1 MTALH
6 VVSLDTNGPFSLREA
21 ALFGFGHRDESG
33 FDGVLRLA
41 FCVDGDYETP
51 AGVAVRQHGDTLE
64 LSIESDAPP
73 EVVAAQVARIL
84 SCTAGARDFL
94 ALGERD
100 PVIGALQAAAPG
112 LRPVLFHSPY
122 EAAVWSIVSAR
133 RARSQGIGLRE
144 RLNAEWGSVFDVA
157 GVELSCLPSP
167 SRLLEVDAVRGL
179 PADRIPRLHAVAQ
192 RAIDGRLSVN
202 HLTALGQQ
210 AAEAELQTLPGIGP
224 FYSQLISVRAAGLDD
239 ALPTAEQQ
247 SRELASGLYGVD
259 LADDA
264 AYRAFA
270 DRWRP
275 VRTWAVVLIR
285 AGAHRLPAGG

>member
-6 VVSLDTNGPFSLREA
+6 VVTLDTNGPFSLREA
-21 ALFGFGHRDESG
+21 ALFGFGHRDERG

-41 FCVDGDYETP
+41 FCVDGDYETQ

-73 EVVAAQVARIL
+73 DVVAAQVARIL
-84 SCTAGARDFL
+84 SCTAAARDFL
-94 ALGERD
+94 ALGQRD

-144 RLNAEWGSVFDVA
+144 RLSRELGTVFDVA
-157 GVELSCLPSP
+157 GVESSCVPGP
-167 SRLLEVDAVRGL
+167 SRLLELDAVRGL
-179 PADRIPRLHAVAQ
+179 PADRVPRLHAVAQ
-192 RAIDGRLSVN
+192 RALEGGLSVE

-224 FYSQLISVRAAGLDD
+224 FYSQLMSVRATGLDD
-239 ALPTAEQQ
+239 ALPTAEAI
-247 SRELASGLYGVD
+247 SRAAVSELYDVD
-259 LADDA
+259 VTTDA
-264 AYRAFA
+264 AYEAFA
-270 DRWRP
+270 GRWRP
-275 VRTWAVVLIR
+275 VRAWAVVLIR
-285 AGAHRLPAGG
+285 AAAHRLPAGG